1 MDVDVKKL
9 RSTSPKKTMPNSEVL
24 ISSSGSPI
32 QLVQTIQNVISPL
45 ASPSAVSNSCSHDE
59 ATSIVSD
66 KERLAKES
74 FQLICD
80 APLGDLLLRS
90 QEKYG
95 PITKI

>member
-1 MDVDVKKL
+1 M
-9 RSTSPKKTMPNSEVL
+9 
-24 ISSSGSPI
+24 
-32 QLVQTIQNVISPL
+32 
-45 ASPSAVSNSCSHDE
+45 ASPSVVSNSCSHDE

-66 KERLAKES
+66 KEGLAKES

-95 PITKI
+95 PITKIWLSHHIAKEYHVRILSVWCCMIYISI